1 MSDNVWFRRL
11 NGTFHAFV
19 VWSYDLNTFLLS
31 TRAEMESRE
40 TRDDNSP
47 VAFDSKPGGR
57 GVPTVAG
64 SNPAVLIATN
74 SGWKS
79 GGKHRP

>member
-1 MSDNVWFRRL
+1 
-11 NGTFHAFV
+11 
-19 VWSYDLNTFLLS
+19 
-31 TRAEMESRE
+31 MESRE